1 MSAFSWVGF
10 FPPLA
15 KKINKNENSE
25 ENAKKKKKKNL
36 TEKPM
41 FLWDG
46 TVEFCLEFT
55 SSLK

>member
-1 MSAFSWVGF
+1 MSAFSWVGIY
-10 FPPLA
+10 PPLA

-25 ENAKKKKKKNL
+25 ENAKKKKKNL
-36 TEKPM
+36 TEKPL